1 MSLTTIP
8 TTPPTPAEITTAA
21 SNQIRGKLGQVVTL
35 AGIRL
40 QEIRNIV
47 REHTRAAI
55 AAELSSDAAAM
66 LTVYTKLKEAVEVAK
81 EIEVDDLP

>member
-1 MSLTTIP
+1 MTLTNIP
-8 TTPPTPAEITTAA
+8 EVELTQAQIVTNTT
-21 SNQIRGKLGQVVTL
+21 NDIRGKIAQIVSL
-35 AGIRL
+35 ADIRL
-40 QEIRNIV
+40 LEIRNIV

-55 AAELSSDAAAM
+55 AAELGDDAAAM

>member
-1 MSLTTIP
+1 MTLTNIP
-8 TTPPTPAEITTAA
+8 EVELTQAQIVTNAT
-21 SNQIRGKLGQVVTL
+21 NDIRGKIAQIVSL
-35 AGIRL
+35 ADIRL
-40 QEIRNIV
+40 LEIRNIV

-55 AAELSSDAAAM
+55 AAELGDDAAAM